1 MPGGCHASGLP
12 RAIAGP
18 ARPAGRVRLC
28 RPAGRCRSRRPAG
41 SIPATTCST
50 LPRARCGDGR
60 AHLPVDL
67 PAGGATPAGRLQPA
81 GIPGAGHG
89 SRARKGHGRRRH
101 RGRALA
107 GAWDLWEDTEGG
119 SVCPVTLQATP
130 NLGGHALEA
139 DPACLASLG
148 LEGEAFAWL
157 IDGRDQSLVLVDA
170 TRKAIVRLPRSGE
183 REFYLPRDGNRRYG
197 LMLNPAQ

>member
-1 MPGGCHASGLP
+1 MM
-12 RAIAGP
+12 
-18 ARPAGRVRLC
+18 AGRICLSTFLLAVLLLLAGC
-28 RPAGRCRSRRPAG
+28 SQPASPV
-41 SIPATTCST
+41 PATAPAHGKATED
-50 LPRARCGDGR
+50 DGI
-60 AHLPVDL
+60 AD
-67 PAGGATPAGRLQPA
+67 A
-81 GIPGAGHG
+81 PGPEIV
-89 SRARKGHGRRRH
+89 
-101 RGRALA
+101 ALA